1 MKLPYGISNFET
13 LVDES
18 YFFIDKTPYIAQLE
32 NQGER
37 YLFFL
42 RPRRFGKSLFISL
55 LHYYY
60 DVNARDKFT
69 KLFGRYYIAQHPT
82 PGANNYRIL
91 RFEFSRINTTTTES
105 TFDGFRNNVLIGVRN
120 FCSDYGLD
128 FDGIEVFKEPA
139 QILQAIFARSEQQ
152 KSGYKIYILID
163 EYDHFANEILAQNPT
178 DFINIVGRTGF
189 VRKFYESI
197 KTATGEGLVDR
208 LFVTGV
214 TPITLDS
221 LTSGFNIARNLSV
234 TRIFNEMMGFTE
246 ADVLALL
253 QETCPAA
260 EKPPADEL
268 LKDLRRYYNGYL
280 FNHQA
285 EQRLYNPDMVLYFL
299 TESCRDGRFS
309 YPDQLLDAN
318 IASDYG
324 KVSRLIR
331 VSDYQSN
338 LETLNELIV
347 NKEVAANLTAQFSL
361 EKELDRDDFISLLF
375 YMGIVTIRGQQ
386 LARLKFVIPN
396 YVIETLYL
404 KFLTDLVEQQYQ
416 IKLTTEPL
424 EQALADM
431 ALRNKLDGFTALV
444 EDLLGKL
451 SYQDFKK
458 FDEKYI
464 KVVICAYLSLSNLY
478 FIKSEYEVPGG
489 YVDLLLLTKPPV
501 IPDYQFAL
509 ELKYLKKGE
518 AKKLAAVKTQA
529 ISQLRGYLATPEA
542 QAMPNLRGYAL
553 VFVGNKCKVCEA
565 IVRS

>member
-91 RFEFSRINTTTTES
+91 RFEFSRINTETKES
-105 TFDGFRNNVLIGVRN
+105 TFAGFRANTLLGVEEFCKRYEFN
-120 FCSDYGLD
+120 FAALAETHEPAEILSNL
-128 FDGIEVFKEPA
+128 FSQIKFKE
-139 QILQAIFARSEQQ
+139 
-152 KSGYKIYILID
+152 GCKIYILID

-178 DFINIVGRTGF
+178 DFINMVGRTGF

-208 LFVTGV
+208 MFVTGV

-246 ADVLALL
+246 ADVMALL
-253 QETCPAA
+253 RDTCSAA
-260 EKPPADEL
+260 EKPPADAL
-268 LKDLRRYYNGYL
+268 LQDLRRYYNGYL

-375 YMGIVTIRGQQ
+375 YMGIVTIRSAYYSQ
-386 LARLKFVIPN
+386 LKFSIPNHVIEGLYLEFFARLVAERHLFKIQTRP
-396 YVIETLYL
+396 IE
-404 KFLTDLVEQQYQ
+404 DAM
-416 IKLTTEPL
+416 I
-424 EQALADM
+424 ALASQND
-431 ALRNKLDGFTALV
+431 LKLFIALV

-542 QAMPNLRGYAL
+542 QAMPNLRGYVL

-565 IVRS
+565 MARG